1 MHCGRQT
8 RKTRTRSSAGCTS
21 KASVD
26 LKVKFPRNF
35 SKRREKK
42 LDKANNNNNTTLIIL
57 DLIAC
62 TLSPEKKG
70 KSFFSSRFSFHFQSF
85 YRSALFSA
93 KVFRSLQPATNT
105 HKLSLL
111 LKLNLSDGD
120 GERTYLMTLND
131 VYRCTSHLKGNFYAC
146 WCL

>member
-1 MHCGRQT
+1 MRE
-8 RKTRTRSSAGCTS
+8 
-21 KASVD
+21 
-26 LKVKFPRNF
+26 RNF
-35 SKRREKK
+35 CEKNSNKIICWVHKQSWRLESKGKFFGETFRSAEKK
-42 LDKANNNNNTTLIIL
+42 LYRANNNTTLIIL

-62 TLSPEKKG
+62 TLSPEEKG
-70 KSFFSSRFSFHFQSF
+70 KTFFSSRFSFHFQSF

-93 KVFRSLQPATNT
+93 KVFLSLQPHTNT
-105 HKLSLL
+105 HKLSLA
-111 LKLNLSDGD
+111 LKLNLSDGE